1 MLQLYSC
8 VCGWKSEVGSIKAPA
23 TPSPSG
29 ESRPNNALHR
39 TLDSAAELWR
49 SALSRLMQR
58 QVLMK
63 RRILALLLVAIQSR
77 GFGDFDP

>member
-1 MLQLYSC
+1 MLILAHM
-8 VCGWKSEVGSIKAPA
+8 GGAP
-23 TPSPSG
+23 PPLSM
-29 ESRPNNALHR
+29 E
-39 TLDSAAELWR
+39 R